1 MTTPEFEALLAR
13 YENGTCTPE
22 ERIRLERWLD
32 ARHGGGTSAFADAT
46 ERDTVE
52 KLLLQRIRQSTNMR
66 TTRTVP
72 MWTAWRVAAS
82 LLLLVAASYGVWYYV
97 ASDIGVE
104 ATHIRAS
111 KPDAIEKVMLADG
124 TLVWLKPGGRLTY
137 PDRFTGNT
145 REVSLEGEALFEV
158 AKDAAHPFL
167 IHCGELTTAVLGT
180 SFNIRS
186 TRERT
191 EVFVLTGKVS
201 VTSQPTREN
210 VELLPRESVVYAH
223 ATRHLQKIGKQPEK
237 QAEVYTRGTEYS
249 MRFDN
254 ITIGE
259 IARRIEGK
267 FNVRMTL
274 EGPLEGCMITADFT
288 DQSLPNTLDII
299 AETVNA
305 TYTIEDDAV
314 VLRGS
319 GCQ

>member
-32 ARHGGGTSAFADAT
+32 ARNRATPAFADEA
-46 ERDTVE
+46 ERKAVE
-52 KLLLQRIRQSTNMR
+52 TLLLQRIRQSTGMR
-66 TTRTVP
+66 TSRTVP
-72 MWTAWRVAAS
+72 LWTAWRVAAS
-82 LLLLVAASYGVWYYV
+82 LLLLVAAGYGIWYY
-97 ASDIGVE
+97 AGPGPTA
-104 ATHIRAS
+104 ATHTRAS
-111 KPDAIEKVMLADG
+111 KPGAIEKVMLADG
-124 TLVWLKPGGRLTY
+124 TLVWLKPGSRLTY
-137 PDRFTGNT
+137 PDRFAGAM

-186 TRERT
+186 TPERT
-191 EVFVLTGKVS
+191 EIFVLTGKVS
-201 VTSQPTREN
+201 VTSQSTREN

-223 ATRHLQKIGKQPEK
+223 ATRQLQKLGQQEEIH
-237 QAEVYTRGTEYS
+237 AEVYTRGTEYG
-249 MRFDN
+249 MLFEN
-254 ITIGE
+254 ITLGE

-274 EGPLEGCMITADFT
+274 EGPLDSCKITADFT
-288 DQSLPNTLDII
+288 DQSLPNTLEIL
-299 AETVNA
+299 AETVTA
-305 TYTIEDDAV
+305 TYTIEADAV
-314 VLRGS
+314 VLRGN